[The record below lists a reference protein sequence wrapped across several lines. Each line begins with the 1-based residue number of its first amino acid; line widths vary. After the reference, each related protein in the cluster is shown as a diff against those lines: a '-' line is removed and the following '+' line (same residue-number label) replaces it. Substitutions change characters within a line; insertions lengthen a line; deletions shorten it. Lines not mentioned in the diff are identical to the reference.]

1 MAKEAVVDNKTAQK
15 KSPQKGGHSGK
26 TKLGLFA
33 RLGNYIKGVR
43 IELKRVV
50 WPSRQEVINS
60 SVIVIVTLAFFAVFT
75 FLVDSVAS
83 WAIIGLNKLGG

>member
-1 MAKEAVVDNKTAQK
+1 MAKEVAVDKKAAQK
-15 KSPQKGGHSGK
+15 KNPQKGGHSGNK
-26 TKLGLFA
+26 PGLFA
-33 RLGNYIKGVR
+33 RLSTYIKGVR

-60 SVIVIVTLAFFAVFT
+60 SIVVLVTLAFFAVFT

-83 WAIIGLNKLGG
+83 WAIIGLDKLGG